1 MNSAPRKKRRS
12 TPRKLW
18 GWVRAARRVLKLV
31 PARKRY
37 IVVFGMF
44 IASLLEL
51 LGLTMII
58 PLLATA
64 AQLRQSKGM
73 AIFFEEVFATLG
85 LPFNPNFLFIVIVFG
100 LLAKAVVSV
109 NVTRYVSNMVGDI
122 TTDYQLRL
130 IRHLL
135 CAKWNY
141 FIRQPLGRLVHAT
154 GPEATAVGDCFQ
166 RVTAIIANA
175 LQTAV
180 FLLLAA
186 VISWEFLVFAIVI
199 GVSMLLSFGKLVQS
213 SRRAARRYR
222 DQMRTSAAKFT
233 DSMIGIKQ
241 IRAMGRTDRF
251 IRLFEADARVLAQ
264 FLRTRVFSSEYA
276 AELQEPI
283 IGLLIAGGFFF
294 ALYQLHLSLQEV
306 VIMALLLIRTI
317 SAITPIQRDFQKF
330 TQAYDQFQSLEA
342 LTKQTRRAAEVWSGN
357 RQPTLEQGVRFD
369 SIDFAYGDKPVLTG
383 LNITIPCASITAIA
397 GPSGVGKST
406 TVDLLVGL
414 HRPDS
419 GRILIDDVDLAEID
433 LEAWR
438 TMIGYVPQEVTLFHD
453 SIFRNVSLWDE
464 TVTPEQVEAALKAA
478 GAWSFVEESPDGL
491 SRIVGERGHGLSGGQ
506 RQRISLA
513 RALLHRP
520 RLLIL
525 DEATTGLDPDTEAEI
540 CSRIRQLCEEDGLTV
555 LAISHQ
561 LAWQEMA
568 DTVYFLTPPRADDSS
583 RDGRMPTVVA
593 AGA

>member
-1 MNSAPRKKRRS
+1 MSSALKKKRRS

-18 GWVRAARRVLKLV
+18 DWVRAARRVLKLV
-31 PARKRY
+31 SPRKRF
-37 IVVFGMF
+37 IVIFGMF

-73 AIFFEEVFATLG
+73 AIFFEEAFAAIG
-85 LPFNPNFLFIVIVFG
+85 LPFDPNFLFVVIVFG

-135 CAKWNY
+135 CAQWSY
-141 FIRQPLGRLVHAT
+141 FIRQPLGRLIHAT
-154 GPEATAVGDCFQ
+154 GPEATAVGECFQ
-166 RVTAIIANA
+166 RVTAIIANT

-186 VISWEFLVFAIVI
+186 VISWEFLVFALVI
-199 GVSMLLSFGKLVQS
+199 GVSMLVSFGKLVQS

-222 DQMRTSAAKFT
+222 EQMRANAAKFT
-233 DSMIGIKQ
+233 DAMIGIKQ

-251 IRLFEADARVLAQ
+251 IRLFEADAQVLART
-264 FLRTRVFSSEYA
+264 LRTRVFSSEYA

-294 ALYQLHLSLQEV
+294 ALYHLHLSLQEV

-330 TQAYDQFQSLEA
+330 TQAYDQYQSLEA
-342 LTKQTRRAAEVWSGN
+342 LTKQTRNAAEVWPG
-357 RQPTLEQGVRFD
+357 RALPTLQRGIQFENV
-369 SIDFAYGDKPVLTG
+369 SFAYGEKKVLSE
-383 LNITIPCASITAIA
+383 LNMTIPCRGIAALA

-414 HRPDS
+414 HRPQA
-419 GRILIDDVDLAEID
+419 GRILIDGVDLSDID
-433 LEAWR
+433 LEQWR
-438 TMIGYVPQEVTLFHD
+438 NMIGYVPQEVTLFHD
-453 SIFRNVSLWDE
+453 SIFRNVSLWEDGVDE
-464 TVTPEQVEAALKAA
+464 AQVEAALKAA
-478 GAWSFVEESPDGL
+478 GAWPFVEESPEGL
-491 SRIVGERGHGLSGGQ
+491 ARIVGERGHGLSGGQ

-525 DEATTGLDPDTEAEI
+525 DEATTGLDPETEAEI
-540 CSRIRQLCEEDGLTV
+540 CTRIRQLCEDEGLTV

-561 LAWQEMA
+561 PAWQEIA
-568 DTVYFLTPPRADDSS
+568 DTVYLLAPARADDL
-583 RDGRMPTVVA
+583 RPEDVLPKVA
-593 AGA
+593 TAGA